1 MHSRTRSRDRPRRD
15 VRAVKTLLVGGG
27 GREHALAWRLVRE
40 DPSVELLAAPGN
52 PGIGRLARCVPV
64 RADDIAGLVGLAAG
78 EKVDFVIVGPEQPLA
93 DGLVDALRARG
104 IAAFGPTRAAAMLET
119 SKTFA
124 KQTMLEAGIPTATA
138 QRHTDPVAAKR
149 AAHAFGAP
157 VVIKASGLA
166 AGKGV
171 MVCETLAQAERAID
185 FMLCDDGFG
194 AAGAE
199 ILVEEFMEGEEAS
212 LFFLT
217 DGTRAI
223 ALPPAQDHKR
233 LLDGDHGP
241 NTGGMGAYAPA
252 SPDASSGLHE
262 AGDLVAETHA
272 RIVLP
277 VLDAMR
283 AQGSP
288 FAGLLYVG
296 VMVTAS
302 GPRVVEFNCRFG
314 DPETQTIMPILE
326 APILPLIETVAR
338 GGSLPQGDA
347 SRVARSAVTIVVA
360 AAGYPDAPR
369 SGAPI
374 LLPSEHDD
382 GLIFHAG
389 TRLDD
394 DGSLVTAGGRVVG
407 VTGIGDDFER
417 ARARAV
423 SLAEQVRF
431 EGAQFR
437 RDIGW
442 RESERRAR
450 TS

>member
-27 GREHALAWRLVRE
+27 GREHALAWRLVR
-40 DPSVELLAAPGN
+40 DDSTVELLAAPGN
-52 PGIGRLARCVPV
+52 PGISRLARCVPV
-64 RADDIAGLVGLAAG
+64 RADDIDGLVQLAIG
-78 EKVDFVIVGPEQPLA
+78 EQVELVVVGPEQPLA

-104 IAAFGPTRAAAMLET
+104 IPAFGPTRAAAMLET
-119 SKTFA
+119 SKAFA
-124 KQTMLEAGIPTATA
+124 KQLMQDAGIPTAIA
-138 QRHTDPVAAKR
+138 ERHTDPAAAKR

-171 MVCETLAQAERAID
+171 IVCESLAQAERAID

-194 AAGAE
+194 TAGAE

-217 DGTRAI
+217 DGTRVV

-233 LLDGDHGP
+233 LLDGDRGP

-252 SPDASSGLHE
+252 SPGTLPGSRHDGT
-262 AGDLVAETHA
+262 LVANVQT

-277 VLDAMR
+277 VLEAMR
-283 AQGSP
+283 MQGSP
-288 FAGLLYVG
+288 FTGLLYVG
-296 VMVTAS
+296 VMVMAS

-314 DPETQTIMPILE
+314 DPETQTVMPILE
-326 APILPLIETVAR
+326 TRLLPLIESIAR
-338 GGSLPQGDA
+338 GGRLDEADA
-347 SRVARSAVTIVVA
+347 SQVARSAVTIVVA
-360 AAGYPDAPR
+360 AAGYPDAAR
-369 SGAPI
+369 AGDSVS
-374 LLPSEHDD
+374 LPDEHED
-382 GLIFHAG
+382 GLVFHAG
-389 TRLDD
+389 TRLD
-394 DGSLVTAGGRVVG
+394 GNGRLVTAGGRVVG
-407 VTGIGDDFER
+407 VTGVGDHFEQ

-423 SLAEQVRF
+423 ALADGVQLD
-431 EGAQFR
+431 GAQFR